1 MKIAA
6 VIDVLESLA
15 PPVLQES
22 YDNAGLLT
30 GDPSMECT
38 GVLCT
43 LDALEEVIQEAI
55 DQKVNLVVAHHPI
68 IFAGL
73 KKINGKNYV
82 ERTIIKA
89 IKHDIAIYAIH
100 TNLDNVIHGVN
111 GKMAELLGLSNR
123 KTLSPKSG
131 TLKKLYSFV
140 PTAHLEEVRDAIFKA
155 GGGVIGNYSECS
167 FNVEGRGT
175 FKPNE
180 KARPFV
186 GHKGNRHEEGE
197 TKFEVIFPYYLEHNI
212 LKALREAH
220 PYEEVAFDVITLSN
234 NWESL
239 GSGLVGNLPNE
250 MPEEDFLELLSGK
263 FHLNQIRHTRFTGR
277 QVSRIALCGGA
288 GSFLLKDAIRA
299 GADVYVTAD
308 MKYHEF
314 FDADNR
320 LMVCDIGHYESEQF
334 TIDLLY
340 EVLVEKFTTFAVLKS
355 KVFTNPVQ
363 YFTVKNKLQTDH
375 GQR

>member
-1 MKIAA
+1 MKIRDIIIA
-6 VIDVLESLA
+6 LEALA

-43 LDALEEVIQEAI
+43 LDAIEEVIQEAI
-55 DQKVNLVVAHHPI
+55 DNKVNLVVAHHPI
-68 IFAGL
+68 IFGGL

-82 ERTIIKA
+82 ERTIIRA

-100 TNLDNVIHGVN
+100 TNLDNVLHGVN
-111 GKMAELLGLSNR
+111 GKMAELLGLKETR
-123 KTLSPKSG
+123 ILTPKTGILR
-131 TLKKLYSFV
+131 KLYSFV
-140 PTAHLEEVRDAIFKA
+140 PSAHLETVRDAIFMA

-167 FNVEGRGT
+167 FIVEGRGT
-175 FKPNE
+175 FRANE
-180 KARPFV
+180 SARPFV
-186 GHKGNRHEEGE
+186 GSPGLRHEEVE
-197 TKFEVIFPYYLEHNI
+197 TKFEVIYPSYLEHDI
-212 LKALREAH
+212 LKALRSAH
-220 PYEEVAFDVITLSN
+220 PYEEVAYDLVTLSN
-234 NWESL
+234 SWEKI
-239 GSGLVGNLPNE
+239 GSGLIGTLPGE
-250 MPEEDFLELLSGK
+250 MEEEAFLEFVSEK
-263 FHLNQIRHTRFTGR
+263 FHLQLVRHTRLTGKKVGR
-277 QVSRIALCGGA
+277 VAICGGA

-299 GADVYVTAD
+299 GADVFLTGD
-308 MKYHEF
+308 LKYHEF